1 MSIIVNK
8 NGGPIDSNKAPIQK
22 VTASQN
28 AWIVNNWK
36 TFEKNQVELGQRAGV
51 PYKAEHG
58 ASMAGNAFPVL
69 KDQWGQW
76 AKTGIELQRSI
87 LGVFNDIASTN
98 TRGVPIGKLVDYFQ
112 TISDSSE
119 DVNFSIDGRGK
130 AKTDQPVLD
139 YHGTPIGIYD
149 NNCSF
154 GWRQMETMMQD
165 GGAGNLQQAAMN
177 NKMRHMMERLEN
189 MVLNGENVDVGGAK
203 VYGLLNHPQRN
214 TQVHGITLNGATPA
228 EIKGAVIATLK
239 AAHVDN
245 FKTGFTLYLNWD
257 DYFYMQSYQYGM
269 AVAQGQPTATGAN
282 RLTIEQELLNIPGV
296 ERIVAT
302 DSVPTNT
309 IIALVKSTEVVEML
323 SAMPVSMRPKFRA
336 NPEDD
341 YVFINM
347 AAQAVQ
353 LKFDNDGKMGL
364 AVGTQA

>member
-1 MSIIVNK
+1 MASIVINK
-8 NGGPIDSNKAPIQK
+8 RGGESEVGLQTYTQEQMTMIQN
-22 VTASQN
+22 S
-28 AWIVNNWK
+28 WSG
-36 TFEKNQVELGQRAGV
+36 FEKSQLRMAESHGV
-51 PYKAEHG
+51 PSSTDAG
-58 ASMAGNAFPVL
+58 ASLVGNAFPVR

-76 AKTGIELQRSI
+76 AMTGIELQRSI
-87 LGVFNDIASTN
+87 LGIFNDIASTN
-98 TRGVPIGKLVDYFQ
+98 SRSVPIGKLVDYFQ

-119 DVNFSIDGRGK
+119 DVNYSIDGRGK
-130 AKTDQPVLD
+130 AKTDQPILD

-154 GWRQMETMMQD
+154 GWRQMETMQQD
-165 GGAGNLQQAAMN
+165 GGSGNLEQAAMN
-177 NKMRHMMERLEN
+177 NKRRHMMERLEN
-189 MVLNGENVDVGGAK
+189 MVLSGEAAADVGGAK

-214 TQVHGITLNGATPA
+214 TQTHGITLNGATPA
-228 EIKGAVIATLK
+228 EIKAAVIATLK
-239 AAHVDN
+239 AAHADN

-269 AVAQGQPTATGAN
+269 AVAQGQPTATGAT

-302 DSVPTNT
+302 DSVPIDT
-309 IIALVKSTEVVEML
+309 IIALVKSKEVVEML
-323 SAMPVSMRPKFRA
+323 SAMPISMRPKFRA

-341 YVFINM
+341 YVFQNF

-364 AVGTQA
+364 SVGTKA